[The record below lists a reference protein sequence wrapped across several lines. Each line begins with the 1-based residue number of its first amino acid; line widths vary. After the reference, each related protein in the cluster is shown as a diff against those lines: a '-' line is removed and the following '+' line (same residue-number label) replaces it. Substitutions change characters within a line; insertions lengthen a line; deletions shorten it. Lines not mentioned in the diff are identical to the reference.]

1 MRHFWLAAIL
11 FICSSTVVS
20 AAVYVNEFSS
30 YQSSGDWVELYAN
43 SETDISGW
51 ILKDSSSEIKT
62 IPSSTKIGTPS
73 ASILVFTVSNRLNRD
88 QDLIELY
95 QQDGLS
101 LVDSISYGF
110 SDAICAPGEGQSIAR
125 QSDGDKFW
133 IRFVSSTQGITNS
146 GTESPCPTP
155 TPSPS
160 PTPTP
165 PPTPTP
171 SPSPSPTPT
180 PKPSIKPS
188 PPAPSV
194 AVGGVGSPPPTGTV
208 AGETTQID
216 LSGFGVSPTPSGEP
230 SLQGQA
236 LQGLT
241 LNKTRAKTAILVG
254 SGLTLISLS
263 LFFGYRQ
270 YLATHKG
277 SDLDG

>member
-125 QSDGDKFW
+125 QSDGDKSW

-146 GTESPCPTP
+146 GAESPCPTP

-165 PPTPTP
+165 TPT
-171 SPSPSPTPT
+171 PSPSPTPT
-180 PKPSIKPS
+180 PTPTPTPRPSPIPSLSPSIYPL
-188 PPAPSV
+188 ASV
-194 AVGGVGSPPPTGTV
+194 STGTV

-254 SGLTLISLS
+254 SGLTLISLAS
-263 LFFGYRQ
+263 FLGYRQ

-277 SDLDG
+277 PDLDG